1 MPVKASRTRRCRNT
15 PLPRLMHAG
24 HRRFSRCYAVISLG
38 RAALTGD
45 LQYVIRFT
53 EKGRRDLCIASTEA
67 LASFIQAAMTPQSRV
82 LQ

>member
-1 MPVKASRTRRCRNT
+1 M
-15 PLPRLMHAG
+15 
-24 HRRFSRCYAVISLG
+24 
-38 RAALTGD
+38 TGD